1 MPSDLLCRSTNMTN
15 PGGNHRM
22 LIVDDEKIVGETLAS
37 IFTTRGHVARAAQS
51 AEEAIEVLAELAA

>member
-1 MPSDLLCRSTNMTN
+1 
-15 PGGNHRM
+15 M